1 MLRFAVLLALVP
13 FLLFPAG
20 RAAMAQEQAPPLIG
34 ITAIT
39 ITAEIQAVIDG
50 MRDRLAERGYRPREN
65 IAFDIRDSAADPAA
79 ASNLIRD
86 FVNRNVRVIV
96 AITNPSIRIALAQDN
111 RIPIVGTGLTMDQAW
126 QITRD
131 HRRRPITGIAE
142 SDTRADQF
150 ALIRVLAPE
159 VITVAV
165 PVDPINGPTAAQ
177 LQELVAIARAQ
188 DLTVTPLPVSVAE
201 NAVDENIRN
210 LDPDTTALFL
220 DVTVLP
226 DAPVEALAA
235 AAAGQRLRLFSNSE
249 DSVIRGALATMV
261 IEPYGIGQQ
270 LGDMVADI
278 LENPT
283 AARRPFERARA
294 SHLVFNEEGRTVLD
308 VSAIETEIA
317 DRQQSVIDWA
327 ETRNPRP
334 KLKPA
339 APEAPPPLGVVRGI
353 KVPTPR
359 SKPPNP

>member
-1 MLRFAVLLALVP
+1 
-13 FLLFPAG
+13 
-20 RAAMAQEQAPPLIG
+20 MAQEQAPPLIG

-50 MRDRLAERGYRPREN
+50 MRPACGTRLPAAEN

-270 LGDMVADI
+270 LGTWW
-278 LENPT
+278 PT
-283 AARRPFERARA
+283 FLRTRQPRDARSNGRGPHIWCSMKRAGQSSMSRP
-294 SHLVFNEEGRTVLD
+294 
-308 VSAIETEIA
+308 
-317 DRQQSVIDWA
+317 
-327 ETRNPRP
+327 
-334 KLKPA
+334 
-339 APEAPPPLGVVRGI
+339 
-353 KVPTPR
+353 
-359 SKPPNP
+359 SKPKSRTGSDL

>member
-1 MLRFAVLLALVP
+1 MLRFAIFLALVP

-20 RAAMAQEQAPPLIG
+20 RTAMAQDATPPLIG

-50 MRDRLAERGYRPREN
+50 LRDRLAERGYRPGEN
-65 IAFDIRDSAADPAA
+65 IAFDIRDSAADAGE
-79 ASNLIRD
+79 ASNLIRS
-86 FVNRNVRVIV
+86 FAERNARVIV
-96 AITNPSIRIALAQDN
+96 AITNPSIEIALTQDN
-111 RIPIVGTGLTMDQAW
+111 RIPIVGAGLTMDQAW

-142 SDTRADQF
+142 GDTLSDQLT
-150 ALIRVLAPE
+150 LIGILAPE
-159 VITVAV
+159 VTTVAV
-165 PVDPINGPTAAQ
+165 PVDPENGPLTEQ
-177 LQELVAIARAQ
+177 LQGLVAVARAQ
-188 DLTVTPLPVSVAE
+188 DLAVMPLPVSVAE
-201 NAVDENIRN
+201 NAVDESIRTI
-210 LDPDTTALFL
+210 DPETTALFL
-220 DVTVLP
+220 DVILLP

-235 AAAGQRLRLFSNSE
+235 AAAGQQLRLFANSE

-270 LGDMVADI
+270 LGDVVADI
-278 LENPT
+278 LENPS

-294 SHLVFNEEGRTVLD
+294 SHLVFNEEGRSVLD
-308 VSAIETEIA
+308 VTAIETAIA
-317 DRQQSVIDWA
+317 DRQRSAIDWA
-327 ETRNPRP
+327 ETNTPRP

-339 APEAPPPLGVVRGI
+339 APEAPPPLGVIRGI